1 MWQTVRDEHD
11 FFKKLYKNLED
22 GEAFKSILS
31 RMTRK
36 QTNALAEVA
45 LNVLFGAIGVCFQKR
60 RRFQAI
66 KPFLRSLSAPGLGTP
81 TRKKSALTH
90 VNEDATLV
98 ELIYRNLDE
107 LIWRNVA
114 AAE

>member
-1 MWQTVRDEHD
+1 MWETVKDEHE
-11 FFKKLYKNLED
+11 FFKKLYKNVED
-22 GEAFKSILS
+22 GEAFKSVLS

-45 LNVLFGAIGVCFQKR
+45 LNVLFGAIGVAFQKR

-90 VNEDATLV
+90 VNEVATLV

-114 AAE
+114 E